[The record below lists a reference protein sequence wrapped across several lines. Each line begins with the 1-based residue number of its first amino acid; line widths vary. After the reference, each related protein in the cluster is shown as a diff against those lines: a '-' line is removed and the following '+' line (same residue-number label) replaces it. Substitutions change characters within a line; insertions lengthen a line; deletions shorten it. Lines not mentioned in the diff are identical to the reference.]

1 MTEEAQELDPLVSP
15 GLAATKLLP
24 NSWSG
29 DGAWHLLVRFA
40 VWGYYSLWAWAMFFT
55 FLYQRYLLG
64 QQVAMVVLCLDP
76 GS

>member
-1 MTEEAQELDPLVSP
+1 MTEAAQELDPLVSP

-29 DGAWHLLVRFA
+29 DGAWHLLVGFA
-40 VWGYYSLWAWAMFFT
+40 GWDCSLRAWAMFFT
-55 FLYQRYLLG
+55 FLCQRYLLG